1 MAANGRRPRR
11 RYSQPGPVNGNLARK
26 LDSRELERRLE
37 SSGQLDFDQQYQR
50 RRESPAEVRARQ
62 RAKAKAAVR
71 PAQKVSA
78 AAVLGF
84 GCVAL
89 LVMAVL
95 LCYVKL
101 NAISRS
107 IVSMKNQISELE
119 VEQVSLLTQY
129 EQLFDLSTV
138 KEAAEAAGMT
148 QPSESQIYYVD
159 LPGKD
164 QAVAYGGE
172 DTNVL
177 KRIFTSAGRGICA
190 AVEYF
195 HR

>member
-1 MAANGRRPRR
+1 MAEKGRRPRR
-11 RYSQPGPVNGNLARK
+11 RYSQPDPVSGNLARK

-37 SSGQLDFDQQYQR
+37 SSGQMDFDQQYQR
-50 RRESPAEVRARQ
+50 RRESHAEQRARQ
-62 RAKAKAAVR
+62 RAKVKASVR
-71 PAQKVSA
+71 PAQKVSM

-89 LVMAVL
+89 LGIAVL
-95 LCYVKL
+95 LCYVRL

-107 IVSMKNQISELE
+107 IVSMKSQISELE
-119 VEQVSLLTQY
+119 VEHVALLTQY

-138 KEAAEAAGMT
+138 KEAAEAAGMV

-172 DTNVL
+172 DTGVL
-177 KRIFTSAGRGICA
+177 ERIFTSAGRGICA